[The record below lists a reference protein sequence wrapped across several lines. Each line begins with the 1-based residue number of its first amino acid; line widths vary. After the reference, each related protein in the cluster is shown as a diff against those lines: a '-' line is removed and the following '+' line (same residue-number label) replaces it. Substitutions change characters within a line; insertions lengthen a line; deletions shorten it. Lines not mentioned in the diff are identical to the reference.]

1 MSNKATIWISFIII
15 TILIAAGLVLLPQL
29 PDQVPSHWNDQ
40 GQVDGYSSK
49 LSGVLLMPGIL
60 LATLLL
66 LLVVPSIDPRK
77 ANIAKFRPQYNVF
90 ILCFVL
96 FLAYLHV
103 LTLMAGLGVKIDMN
117 RMLMPAFGLFFIFV
131 GSMVRHAK
139 RNYMIGIR
147 TPWTLHSDYV
157 WDKTHQVGGIAFMI
171 AGAFTML
178 TVLIPQLAFPVMM
191 TSVLLVAVGTIIY
204 SYFVYR
210 QLEKNSSS
218 ADNSNT

>member
-1 MSNKATIWISFIII
+1 MSNKATIRISFIII
-15 TILIAAGLVLLPQL
+15 AVLIAVGLVLLPQL
-29 PDQVPSHWNDQ
+29 PEQVPSHWNDQ

-49 LSGVLLMPGIL
+49 LSGILLMPGIL

-77 ANIAKFRPQYNVF
+77 ANIAKFRPQYNIF

-96 FLAYLHV
+96 FLAYLYV
-103 LTLMAGLGVKIDMN
+103 LTLLAGLGVKIDMN

-147 TPWTLHSDYV
+147 TPWTLHSDVV
-157 WDKTHQVGGIAFMI
+157 WDQTHRVGGIAFMV

-178 TVLIPQLAFPVMM
+178 TVFVPQLAFPVMM
-191 TSVLLVAVGTIIY
+191 VSVLLVAVGSIVY
-204 SYFVYR
+204 SYIFYR
-210 QLEKNSSS
+210 QVESHLS
-218 ADNSNT
+218 AGNNNE

>member
-1 MSNKATIWISFIII
+1 MSNKATTWISFIII
-15 TILIAAGLVLLPQL
+15 AVLIAVGLVLLPQL
-29 PDQVPSHWNDQ
+29 PEQVPSHWNDQ

-49 LSGVLLMPGIL
+49 LSGILLMPGIL

-77 ANIAKFRPQYNVF
+77 ANIAKFRPQYNIF

-96 FLAYLHV
+96 FLAYLYV
-103 LTLMAGLGVKIDMN
+103 LTLLAGLGVKIDMN

-147 TPWTLHSDYV
+147 TPWTLHSDVV
-157 WDKTHQVGGIAFMI
+157 WDQTHRVGGIAFMV

-178 TVLIPQLAFPVMM
+178 TVFVPQLAFPVMM
-191 TSVLLVAVGTIIY
+191 VSVLLVAVGSIVY
-204 SYFVYR
+204 SYIFYR
-210 QLEKNSSS
+210 QVESHLS
-218 ADNSNT
+218 AGNNNE